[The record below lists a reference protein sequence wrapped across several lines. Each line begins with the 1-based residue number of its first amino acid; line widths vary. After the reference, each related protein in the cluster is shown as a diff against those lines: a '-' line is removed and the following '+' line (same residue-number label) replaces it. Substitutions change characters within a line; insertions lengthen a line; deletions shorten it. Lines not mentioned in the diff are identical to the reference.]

1 MCFEKLAG
9 SSIVGPSLLIGNLPR
24 APKHHWQ
31 IEIGKNGRKS
41 VNSQN
46 SGFYIGPKNSQVLEA
61 SKSLSSFGSLEY
73 FPAKSLSFA
82 FVIQLQIFQKV
93 KIKFPKKQSLNFV
106 CIQAALCRIPF
117 ILTIFFHL
125 GKKLLRSSN
134 NKCHDEMLKW
144 KKKTK
149 IRRLLHQS
157 QPKAFTEGLHPT
169 FPGLC
174 EIMMT

>member
-46 SGFYIGPKNSQVLEA
+46 SGFYISPKNSQVLEA
-61 SKSLSSFGSLEY
+61 SKSLSSFGSLEH
-73 FPAKSLSFA
+73 FPTKSLSFA

-93 KIKFPKKQSLNFV
+93 KIKLPKKWSLNFV
-106 CIQAALCRIPF
+106 CIQALFVFEYLSFSNICCFRTILVFFRARSRFEFVFFVFERIS
-117 ILTIFFHL
+117 H
-125 GKKLLRSSN
+125 
-134 NKCHDEMLKW
+134 
-144 KKKTK
+144 
-149 IRRLLHQS
+149 
-157 QPKAFTEGLHPT
+157 
-169 FPGLC
+169 
-174 EIMMT
+174 